1 MKTTKYIILGLSSLL
16 IFSGCTSQNIETLIE
31 KPLSFIQPEL
41 EGNLEAVTSTSA
53 QAIPLLKLVEN
64 AFGEVN
70 VDAGFGKSIKSAV
83 ESDPIVI
90 AAKKQYDAELALV
103 EALKSGK
110 DFQVSGAVYSGVE
123 DVSDETAGIAIVLS
137 ANRLLFDG
145 GQLDNQIS
153 STELGASAALNGY
166 QATVNDRALNAAKA
180 WVELK
185 RFQALENLIT
195 SRLEVLDPLI
205 IQLEKVAAAGVGDVS
220 QVAAAQR
227 TVTLI
232 RVTQTEVSEKLEQAR
247 VNFISHFG
255 KLPRDAF
262 YNPEAFSEA
271 IPDSLTQKHIL
282 SAPALKAEYAAYQA
296 TVAMLN
302 SIEARDNYNIGV
314 EAKLQRPF
322 GGSGYDSDESV
333 GLVFKRILYDGKKLE
348 SEIDQ
353 AKSQVEA
360 QSNSLNAVYRKGKSI
375 VDGGQKT
382 IESMERAMLL
392 AAQNADNAREEISY
406 LKKQLVIGQSTLDS
420 VLSAEARL
428 YDAESQELNFLAN
441 KHMAELTILAAL
453 GLLSEVLEID

>member
-1 MKTTKYIILGLSSLL
+1 MFFRIEMMFKKTYRNNNCEIGGAMKTTKYIILGLSSLL

-180 WVELK
+180 WV
-185 RFQALENLIT
+185 
-195 SRLEVLDPLI
+195 
-205 IQLEKVAAAGVGDVS
+205 
-220 QVAAAQR
+220 
-227 TVTLI
+227 
-232 RVTQTEVSEKLEQAR
+232 
-247 VNFISHFG
+247 
-255 KLPRDAF
+255 
-262 YNPEAFSEA
+262 
-271 IPDSLTQKHIL
+271 
-282 SAPALKAEYAAYQA
+282 
-296 TVAMLN
+296 
-302 SIEARDNYNIGV
+302 
-314 EAKLQRPF
+314 
-322 GGSGYDSDESV
+322 
-333 GLVFKRILYDGKKLE
+333 
-348 SEIDQ
+348 
-353 AKSQVEA
+353 
-360 QSNSLNAVYRKGKSI
+360 
-375 VDGGQKT
+375 
-382 IESMERAMLL
+382 
-392 AAQNADNAREEISY
+392 
-406 LKKQLVIGQSTLDS
+406 
-420 VLSAEARL
+420 
-428 YDAESQELNFLAN
+428 
-441 KHMAELTILAAL
+441 
-453 GLLSEVLEID
+453 